1 MLYNILVSFVAG
13 VGGNTIGALIS
24 LFVKREHSF
33 VGRALGVASGVMLAV
48 VFFELLPDSMHSA
61 DGLILPM
68 LGMCLGGVLMY
79 LSSRLTDAKSS
90 RARHS
95 FASIGARIMIGIAIH
110 NFPEGLAIGG
120 GISIAHSLATAI
132 LIGLHNIPEGLA
144 VALPYRLEKGQWY
157 KGLIAS
163 ALAGVPTIVGAIIGS
178 LVSTTRYVMSL
189 FLALAGGAMLYIVI
203 EDMLPISSKTQKYT
217 SFTVLLGVLIGAI
230 VIYVV

>member
-1 MLYNILVSFVAG
+1 MLYNILVSFIAG
-13 VGGNTIGALIS
+13 VGGNTLGALIS
-24 LFVKREHSF
+24 LFVKKEYTF

-48 VFFELLPDSMHSA
+48 VFFDLLPDAIHSA

-68 LGMCLGGVLMY
+68 LGMCIGGILMCV
-79 LSSRLTDAKSS
+79 SARLTDSNAS
-90 RARHS
+90 RVEQG
-95 FASIGARIMIGIAIH
+95 FGCIGVRIMIGIAIH

-120 GISIAHSLATAI
+120 GISIGHSLATAI

-144 VALPYRLEKGQWY
+144 VALPYRLDKGQWY
-157 KGLIAS
+157 RGLFAS
-163 ALAGVPTIVGAIIGS
+163 ALAGIPTVVGAIIGS
-178 LVSTTRYVMSL
+178 LVSTANYAMSL

-230 VIYVV
+230 IIYVV